1 MSHTQTQTIFAGVH
15 ESGINDLLR
24 AFFTARPRFL
34 NYGTAPTFVAA
45 TNVNATNVPAI
56 PFGNTTIQYRIV
68 VGMPSVD
75 ITPGGGGTPI
85 VPGAGEFI
93 VSTGITLTV
102 AIGNLTLPPVPLGIH
117 ARCRPVV
124 LSSSPGVGTIGI
136 AVVQVELV
144 DITPAGLETI
154 IEGAM
159 LAFMQMVLGSVT
171 LPFNTITVGAFG
183 LILLA
188 GPIAETNQIKVRG
201 NAL

>member
-34 NYGTAPTFVAA
+34 NYGSANFVAA

-56 PFGNTTIQYRIV
+56 PFGNSTIHYRIV

-93 VSTGITLTV
+93 VSTRLTLTV
-102 AIGNLTLPPVPLGIH
+102 AIGNVTFPAVTLGIYV
-117 ARCRPVV
+117 RCRPVV

-136 AVVQVELV
+136 AALQVELV
-144 DITPAGLETI
+144 DINPAGLETI
-154 IEGAM
+154 VEGAM
-159 LAFMQMVLGSVT
+159 LAFMQMVLGNVT
-171 LPFNTITVGAFG
+171 LPFNTLTVGAFG
-183 LILLA
+183 LILLS
-188 GPIAETNQIKVRG
+188 GPLAETNQIKVRG

>member
-1 MSHTQTQTIFAGVH
+1 MSHTQRQTLFAGVH

-56 PFGNTTIQYRIV
+56 PFGNTTLQYRIV

-85 VPGAGEFI
+85 APGPGEFI

-102 AIGNLTLPPVPLGIH
+102 AIGNVTFPAVPLGIH
-117 ARCRPVV
+117 ARCSPVV
-124 LSSSPGVGTIGI
+124 LSSSPGVGTI
-136 AVVQVELV
+136 AVSEVELV

-154 IEGAM
+154 VEGAM
-159 LAFMQMVLGSVT
+159 LAFMQMVLSNVT
-171 LPFNTITVGAFG
+171 LPFNTLTVGAFG

-188 GPIAETNQIKVRG
+188 GPLAETNQIKVRG